1 MTQCGD
7 RRLLALIIY
16 HGAIQTP
23 PPTDPNAAPAHRP
36 APRPALGRCRPPH
49 RRRRRLRPPVRPPVS
64 LPVALT
70 TRSSAAQVGY
80 LQDPFASLLYRP
92 PMPQPGAFAPQAV
105 GRARKPPLINVGT
118 HHRTWGIDRLVD
130 RFLQRGGK
138 QVVSLGAGSDT
149 RFWRLMVRPSCPAKT
164 SVHTVSQSRATPPDL
179 ARYVE
184 IDFPH
189 LTSPKAQRIAR
200 HRKLYQYLG
209 PSSTAM
215 PPPGHPYTV
224 SKGGTQLS
232 SPLYTLL
239 PLDLRPSPSEP
250 ASSISAILSH
260 HVLPQLDPRLPT
272 LFLAECLFPYMSPED
287 SREIIKWFGETFCS
301 CMGVVYEMVGLDDSF
316 GNVMKRNLAVSRSF
330 FILSLS
336 QPPNVLPR
344 CATCPSR
351 GPYSQRRNR
360 KLAGSLR
367 PCCRAAS
374 LIAQVRKPYGR
385 LERKT
390 SVPRNSSGRS
400 CRLDTH
406 CH

>member
-1 MTQCGD
+1 
-7 RRLLALIIY
+7 
-16 HGAIQTP
+16 
-23 PPTDPNAAPAHRP
+23 
-36 APRPALGRCRPPH
+36 
-49 RRRRRLRPPVRPPVS
+49 
-64 LPVALT
+64 
-70 TRSSAAQVGY
+70 
-80 LQDPFASLLYRP
+80 
-92 PMPQPGAFAPQAV
+92 MPQPGAFAPQAV

>member
-1 MTQCGD
+1 MTQRGD
-7 RRLLALIIY
+7 RRLFALTY

-23 PPTDPNAAPAHRP
+23 PPTHPNAAPAHRP

-70 TRSSAAQVGY
+70 TRSSAAQLGY
-80 LQDPFASLLYRP
+80 LQDPFAPLLYRP

-209 PSSTAM
+209 PSSAAM

-330 FILSLS
+330 
-336 QPPNVLPR
+336 
-344 CATCPSR
+344 
-351 GPYSQRRNR
+351 Y
-360 KLAGSLR
+360 
-367 PCCRAAS
+367 CCRNHPTSFPGAQPVHPGVHILNAGIASWQVHFAHAAGR
-374 LIAQVRKPYGR
+374 QV
-385 LERKT
+385 
-390 SVPRNSSGRS
+390 
-400 CRLDTH
+400 
-406 CH
+406 